1 MTQMQLWKLTRNFLM
16 VVMKEILPKKL
27 PKKLLKK
34 MIE

>member
-1 MTQMQLWKLTRNFLM
+1 M

-27 PKKLLKK
+27 PKK

>member
-1 MTQMQLWKLTRNFLM
+1 MTQMQLWELTRNFLM

-27 PKKLLKK
+27 PKK